1 MPWKCFHIICSN
13 TSFGSVWLS
22 KEEKTK
28 SYQCHKHS
36 FIVNS
41 QYSLTDAYKRFIS
54 NWKIF
59 MISTQF
65 FFFIWRSVQKE
76 NVVNRKGKKL
86 LICQL
91 KYSGHGESV
100 WKKKTT
106 ETPFFSYSETDVKL
120 ELLNS
125 LFFRPWYPS
134 DFYPTMWMMICIL
147 LSLTSTRMCGL
158 SASQKSLVALL

>member
-59 MISTQF
+59 MISTHF
-65 FFFIWRSVQKE
+65 FFLFEDLYRRKMWLIERARNYWF
-76 NVVNRKGKKL
+76 VNWNILVMGKVFGKK
-86 LICQL
+86 
-91 KYSGHGESV
+91 KNN
-100 WKKKTT
+100 W
-106 ETPFFSYSETDVKL
+106 
-120 ELLNS
+120 N
-125 LFFRPWYPS
+125 
-134 DFYPTMWMMICIL
+134 
-147 LSLTSTRMCGL
+147 
-158 SASQKSLVALL
+158 ALLFIFWDRCEIRATKLSFLQAIISLWFLSYHVDDDLHFTQPY

>member
-100 WKKKTT
+100 WKKK
-106 ETPFFSYSETDVKL
+106 
-120 ELLNS
+120 NN
-125 LFFRPWYPS
+125 WN
-134 DFYPTMWMMICIL
+134 
-147 LSLTSTRMCGL
+147 
-158 SASQKSLVALL
+158 ALLFIFWDRCEIRATKLSFLQAIISLWFLSYHMDDDLHFTQPY

>member
-59 MISTQF
+59 MISTHF
-65 FFFIWRSVQKE
+65 FFLFEDLYRRKMWLIERARNYWF
-76 NVVNRKGKKL
+76 VNWNILVMGKVF
-86 LICQL
+86 
-91 KYSGHGESV
+91 G
-100 WKKKTT
+100 KKKTT

-120 ELLNS
+120 ELRNS
-125 LFFRPWYPS
+125 LFFRPLYPS

>member
-100 WKKKTT
+100 WKKK
-106 ETPFFSYSETDVKL
+106 
-120 ELLNS
+120 NN
-125 LFFRPWYPS
+125 WN
-134 DFYPTMWMMICIL
+134 
-147 LSLTSTRMCGL
+147 
-158 SASQKSLVALL
+158 ALLFIFWDRCEIRATKLSFLQAIISLWFLSYHVDDDLHFTQPY